1 MLRQVIVD
9 TSILVALIDQ
19 RDRHHEWA
27 RQQLGGIAP
36 PLLTCEAVIS
46 EAWFL
51 LKRVRNG
58 REALLLLLEQDQIS
72 VEFDLNA
79 ELLSVVALMRRYE
92 PVPTALIEL
101 ACAAA
106 VLRRLRT
113 VLALMAMSKTSRSNS
128 TTPRKELWQISTS
141 PSISWNSQ
149 DLVIGKWKST
159 CSSGG

>member
-19 RDRHHEWA
+19 RDCHHEWA

-72 VEFDLNA
+72 VAFDLNA

-92 PVPTALIEL
+92 SVPTALADAEL
-101 ACAAA
+101 
-106 VLRRLRT
+106 VR
-113 VLALMAMSKTSRSNS
+113 MAELYPNS
-128 TTPRKELWQISTS
+128 SVFTLDSDFQVYRKNRNIPIPLITP
-141 PSISWNSQ
+141 
-149 DLVIGKWKST
+149 
-159 CSSGG
+159 

>member
-9 TSILVALIDQ
+9 TSILIALIDQ

-72 VEFDLNA
+72 VEFDLNM
-79 ELLSVVALMRRYE
+79 ELVSVVALMRRYQS
-92 PVPTALIEL
+92 VPAALADSEL
-101 ACAAA
+101 
-106 VLRRLRT
+106 VR
-113 VLALMAMSKTSRSNS
+113 MAELYPNS
-128 TTPRKELWQISTS
+128 SVFTLDSDFQIYRKNRNILIPLITP
-141 PSISWNSQ
+141 
-149 DLVIGKWKST
+149 
-159 CSSGG
+159 

>member
-72 VEFDLNA
+72 VAFDLNT

-92 PVPTALIEL
+92 SVPTALADSEL
-101 ACAAA
+101 
-106 VLRRLRT
+106 VR
-113 VLALMAMSKTSRSNS
+113 MAELYPNS
-128 TTPRKELWQISTS
+128 SVFTLDSDFQVYRKNRNIPIPLITP
-141 PSISWNSQ
+141 
-149 DLVIGKWKST
+149 
-159 CSSGG
+159 

>member
-19 RDRHHEWA
+19 RDSHHEWA

-58 REALLLLLEQDQIS
+58 REALLLVVEQIK
-72 VEFDLNA
+72 
-79 ELLSVVALMRRYE
+79 
-92 PVPTALIEL
+92 
-101 ACAAA
+101 
-106 VLRRLRT
+106 
-113 VLALMAMSKTSRSNS
+113 LALRLT
-128 TTPRKELWQISTS
+128 
-141 PSISWNSQ
+141 
-149 DLVIGKWKST
+149 
-159 CSSGG
+159 